1 MAGVNSEYRQA
12 IGRLLSLVDAERNR
26 ITGPRQKAIYNLER
40 MERFAERLGSPHR
53 RVPALH
59 IAGTKGKG
67 STAAM
72 GEAALRAAGYSTGFY
87 SSPHLHTFRER
98 LRRNGQPVSES
109 VFARLVA
116 ELWPLR
122 QPGPPGAPA
131 TPDGQPAAANPV
143 DPARLSTPGGPVDP
157 EGPAEATTL
166 FEFLTGMAFCCFAD
180 DAVDLQV
187 IEVGLGG
194 RLDATNVLD
203 AAVAVI
209 TSVSL
214 DHTQVL
220 GDTVGEIAADKA
232 GIIKPGAVA
241 VIAPQSPEAL
251 APLLAACERVDARPI
266 LVGRDVIWE
275 PQPPAGNPPSPGNL
289 RRQGLRV
296 YGLRHT
302 YELEL
307 PLLGEYQ
314 QENAATAVAA
324 LEAVAE
330 AQGFEVPPEAVAAG
344 LAAVSWPCR
353 MEVLAERPL
362 VVADGAHNPYSVD
375 SLLRS
380 LPDSLPHRR
389 LLVVAGF
396 SRDKNVAEMAGSLA
410 AAASGPVFAAASR
423 HPRSLPPDELAQ
435 LFRQYG
441 AEAIPA
447 ATPAQALAM
456 ARSQAT
462 EDDLI
467 LATGSLFLAAEVR
480 EAALGLEPEVY
491 PELLTGA
498 GPSI

>member
-1 MAGVNSEYRQA
+1 MAGDNPEYRQA

-26 ITGPRQKAIYNLER
+26 VTGPRQKAIYNLER
-40 MERFAERLGSPHR
+40 MERFVERLGHPHR

-72 GEAALRAAGYSTGFY
+72 CESALRAAGMSTGFY

-98 LRRNGQPVSES
+98 LRRDGQPVSEE

-122 QPGPPGAPA
+122 HPAPA
-131 TPDGQPAAANPV
+131 GAD
-143 DPARLSTPGGPVDP
+143 SPVDP
-157 EGPAEATTL
+157 EAPGDAVTL
-166 FEFLTGMAFCCFAD
+166 FEFLTGMAFCCFAEA
-180 DAVDLQV
+180 AVEVQV

-232 GIIKPGAVA
+232 GIIKPGAIA

-251 APLLAACERVDARPI
+251 APLLSACEWVGARPV
-266 LVGRDVIWE
+266 LVGRDITWE
-275 PQPPAGNPPSPGNL
+275 PLPAAGSPSHPANP

-296 YGLRHT
+296 YGLQHT

-330 AQGFEVPPEAVAAG
+330 VQGLALPPDAVAAG
-344 LAAVSWPCR
+344 LAAVAWPCR

-362 VVADGAHNPYSVD
+362 VVADGAHNPYSVA
-375 SLLRS
+375 SLLRT
-380 LPDSLPHRR
+380 LPGSLPHRR

-410 AAASGPVFAAASR
+410 AASGTVFAAASR

-435 LFRQYG
+435 LFRDCG

-447 ATPAQALAM
+447 ATPAQALAQ

-480 EAALGLEPEVY
+480 EAALGIPPEVY

-498 GPSI
+498 APV

>member
-40 MERFAERLGSPHR
+40 MERFVERLGSPHR
-53 RVPALH
+53 RIPALH

-98 LRRNGQPVSES
+98 LRRNGQPVSEE

-122 QPGPPGAPA
+122 QPGPPGVSAN
-131 TPDGQPAAANPV
+131 PDGQPAAA
-143 DPARLSTPGGPVDP
+143 SPVDP

-251 APLLAACERVDARPI
+251 APLLAACERVGARPI
-266 LVGRDVIWE
+266 LVGRDVTWE
-275 PQPPAGNPPSPGNL
+275 PRPSAGNPPPPGNL

-330 AQGFEVPPEAVAAG
+330 AQGFDVPPEAVAAG

-353 MEVLAERPL
+353 IEVLAERPL
-362 VVADGAHNPYSVD
+362 LVADGAHNPYSVD
-375 SLLRS
+375 SLLRT
-380 LPDSLPHRR
+380 LPESLPHRR

-396 SRDKNVAEMAGSLA
+396 SRDKNVGEMAGSLA

-441 AEAIPA
+441 AVATPA

-456 ARSQAT
+456 ARSQAA

>member
-1 MAGVNSEYRQA
+1 MAGVNPEYRQA

-26 ITGPRQKAIYNLER
+26 VAGPRQKAIYNLER
-40 MERFAERLGSPHR
+40 MERFVERLGQPHR

-72 GEAALRAAGYSTGFY
+72 CESALRAAGLSTGFY

-98 LRRNGQPVSES
+98 LRRDGQPVSEE
-109 VFARLVA
+109 VFARLVD

-122 QPGPPGAPA
+122 HPGQPGADNPEAPG
-131 TPDGQPAAANPV
+131 
-143 DPARLSTPGGPVDP
+143 
-157 EGPAEATTL
+157 EAVTL
-166 FEFLTGMAFCCFAD
+166 FEFLTGMAFCCFAEA
-180 DAVDLQV
+180 AVEVQV

-251 APLLAACERVDARPI
+251 APLLSACERVGARPV
-266 LVGRDVIWE
+266 LVGRDITWE
-275 PQPPAGNPPSPGNL
+275 PLPPSAGNPPHPAHP

-330 AQGFEVPPEAVAAG
+330 VQGLALPPDAVAAG
-344 LAAVSWPCR
+344 LAAVAWPCR

-362 VVADGAHNPYSVD
+362 VVADGAHNPYSVA
-375 SLLRS
+375 SLLRT
-380 LPDSLPHRR
+380 LPGSLPHRR

-410 AAASGPVFAAASR
+410 AASGTVFAAASR

-435 LFRQYG
+435 LFRACG

-447 ATPAQALAM
+447 ATPAQALAQ
-456 ARSQAT
+456 ARSQAG

-480 EAALGLEPEVY
+480 EAALGIPPEVY

-498 GPSI
+498 APPSI